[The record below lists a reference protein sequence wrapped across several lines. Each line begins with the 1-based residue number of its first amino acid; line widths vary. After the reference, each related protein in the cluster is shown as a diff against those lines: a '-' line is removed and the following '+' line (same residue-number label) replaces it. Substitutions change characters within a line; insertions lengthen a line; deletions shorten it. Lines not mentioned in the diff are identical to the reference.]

1 LIKKLDPDFIEIDVP
16 VSNII
21 ESIAQKRSLISKS
34 ELDNMIGKP
43 RPAKSLVQRDK
54 LETPWDFFR
63 SVFREYKPDNTTIL
77 MTCFEHD
84 WSCTKLE
91 KIIKDLTD

>member
-1 LIKKLDPDFIEIDVP
+1 
-16 VSNII
+16 
-21 ESIAQKRSLISKS
+21 
-34 ELDNMIGKP
+34 MIGKP

-91 KIIKDLTD
+91 KIIKDLTDQEKTKEFLRTRYKLL